1 MYAANGT
8 LTLDMPIGTYTI
20 EFAEQD
26 AASENASEYALVPAS
41 PLSAIVIGI
50 PEPIETIDVGLVDE
64 WRMNGTV
71 TDANGSALRPQG
83 DSVLLVS
90 TDGEDY
96 RNVAVDENGT
106 FADYVPSGDWIAV
119 IGAFEGEDATEI
131 LRQALT
137 VSENSA
143 RTDVSLATVEA
154 ADVSLHLREALS
166 ENNLSGFRMT
176 LVSADGLGNVS
187 LDLTDEDGQVAE
199 PMMPGTWSVHME
211 REDVQDRWTLDTSA
225 TPFTLAAGEEVN
237 ITDLYADHDVEIG
250 GRLYWDL
257 DNDDTPDANEGVEG
271 VLMNVTSLDGTTFIS
286 NVTSDENGVWQLFV
300 PVRTSYVVEGSKLG
314 FADVAR
320 SRRQRSVRG
329 ERQRD
334 VRGPR
339 SVRGPC

>member
-1 MYAANGT
+1 M
-8 LTLDMPIGTYTI
+8 
-20 EFAEQD
+20 
-26 AASENASEYALVPAS
+26 
-41 PLSAIVIGI
+41 IGI

-314 FADVAR
+314 FADVATISTATVCTWSTTARCPRTSKCPWALLTSAEPSRTPWMRPCLTAHR
-320 SRRQRSVRG
+320 SCSSPLQAWHAM
-329 ERQRD
+329 Q
-334 VRGPR
+334 
-339 SVRGPC
+339 